1 MFRATFT
8 FSRKC
13 RLQYMRNLFRHYII
27 SLRFSRLQRFFTLQV
42 YQAIHSK
49 MDDEERNGHQG
60 EVGTIRIVESN
71 DREGFHH
78 ETLPCNNED
87 HDRNQNTFSH
97 KTSKKE
103 PAVEA
108 APSNIV
114 QIKCATLQVN
124 DQLQQ
129 VITLRVESTQE
140 QKQDQMTPDHEAIST
155 VDNEPVPL
163 SFPEKSSTVYKYA
176 TTLTNRQRG
185 NEISSL
191 PANLDTLSIHQLAAQ
206 GDLAQLMSNLQQ
218 GSSLLN
224 IADEQGFTP
233 LMWAAAFGEMAV
245 VRFLLQMGAD
255 PHTLAKERESTLS
268 LASIQGYTDIVQL
281 LLDHGVDVN
290 IYDWNGGTPLLYA
303 VHGNHVRCVEALLA
317 KGADLTMEADS
328 GYSPMDLAVALGF
341 KKVQQV
347 IENHVLKLLQNNK
360 E

>member
-1 MFRATFT
+1 M
-8 FSRKC
+8 
-13 RLQYMRNLFRHYII
+13 
-27 SLRFSRLQRFFTLQV
+27 
-42 YQAIHSK
+42 
-49 MDDEERNGHQG
+49 DEEERSDYQC
-60 EVGTIRIVESN
+60 ESGTINVVEGTGRKELH
-71 DREGFHH
+71 DEPR
-78 ETLPCNNED
+78 PCNNGN
-87 HDRNQNTFSH
+87 HDRSQNTFSN
-97 KTSKKE
+97 KTAKKE

-108 APSNIV
+108 APSNII
-114 QIKCATLQVN
+114 QINCATLQVN
-124 DQLQQ
+124 DHLEQ
-129 VITLRVESTQE
+129 VITLNVGSTEEQE
-140 QKQDQMTPDHEAIST
+140 QDQMTSDLEAVSILS
-155 VDNEPVPL
+155 NEPLPFSL
-163 SFPEKSSTVYKYA
+163 PEKSSAAYKYA

-206 GDLAQLMSNLQQ
+206 GDLAQLMSHLQQ

-224 IADEQGFTP
+224 VPDERGFTP
-233 LMWAAAFGEMAV
+233 LMWAAAFGEIAV
-245 VRFLLQMGAD
+245 VKFLLEMGAN

-268 LASIQGYTDIVQL
+268 LASIQGYTDIVLL

-341 KKVQQV
+341 KKVQQA
-347 IENHVLKLLQNNK
+347 IESHVLKLLQNNK

>member
-1 MFRATFT
+1 
-8 FSRKC
+8 
-13 RLQYMRNLFRHYII
+13 
-27 SLRFSRLQRFFTLQV
+27 
-42 YQAIHSK
+42 
-49 MDDEERNGHQG
+49 MDKKEQNGHQG
-60 EVGTIRIVESN
+60 EGGTIRIVEGN
-71 DREGFHH
+71 DREDLHH
-78 ETLPCNNED
+78 ETLPCNNGD
-87 HDRNQNTFSH
+87 HNCNSFSH
-97 KTSKKE
+97 KTGKKE

-108 APSNIV
+108 TPSNIV
-114 QIKCATLQVN
+114 QIKCATLQIN

-129 VITLRVESTQE
+129 VITLKVESTQE
-140 QKQDQMTPDHEAIST
+140 QKKDQMTPDLEVAST
-155 VDNEPVPL
+155 LDNEPVPL
-163 SFPEKSSTVYKYA
+163 LLPEKSSTAYKYA

-224 IADEQGFTP
+224 VADERGFTP

-245 VRFLLQMGAD
+245 VKFLLQM
-255 PHTLAKERESTLS
+255 
-268 LASIQGYTDIVQL
+268 
-281 LLDHGVDVN
+281 
-290 IYDWNGGTPLLYA
+290 NGGTPLLYA

-341 KKVQQV
+341 KKVQQA